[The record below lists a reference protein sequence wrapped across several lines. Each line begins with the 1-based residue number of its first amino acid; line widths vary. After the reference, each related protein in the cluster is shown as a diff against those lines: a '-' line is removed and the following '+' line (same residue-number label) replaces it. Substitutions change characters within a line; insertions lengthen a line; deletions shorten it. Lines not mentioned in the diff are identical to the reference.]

1 MKQILETTI
10 THILEDIVFYALGI
24 PIVLV
29 MSLLWLVCR
38 ICGIHLED
46 DF

>member
-1 MKQILETTI
+1 MKEFF
-10 THILEDIVFYALGI
+10 EDIAFYALGI

-29 MSLLWLVCR
+29 MFLLWLVCK
-38 ICGIHLED
+38 ICGIRLEE

>member
-1 MKQILETTI
+1 MKQM
-10 THILEDIVFYALGI
+10 LEDALFYALGI

-29 MSLLWLVCR
+29 MFLLWLVCR
-38 ICGIHLED
+38 ICGIRLEE